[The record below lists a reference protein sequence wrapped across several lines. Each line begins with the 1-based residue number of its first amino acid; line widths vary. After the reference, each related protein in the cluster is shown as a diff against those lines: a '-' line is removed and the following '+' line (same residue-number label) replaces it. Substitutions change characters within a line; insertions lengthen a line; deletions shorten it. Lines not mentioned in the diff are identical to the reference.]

1 MSKETEE
8 TKETDE
14 DLESTVRKTFIARA
28 RAHIFADIGV
38 HLSENQII
46 NYCLNYT
53 LNSKT
58 KQSKN

>member
-14 DLESTVRKTFIARA
+14 DLESTVRETFLTRA
-28 RAHIFADIGV
+28 RPHIFADIGV

-53 LNSKT
+53 LNSKI